1 MYFLDLSVK
10 IINGWSDQLEIWHA
24 ENLDPVLKK
33 ARKQQFYPGWG
44 RLERKGILST
54 FIIENTSG
62 NTK

>member
-1 MYFLDLSVK
+1 ME
-10 IINGWSDQLEIWHA
+10 GCSDNVETWYA
-24 ENLDPVLKK
+24 ETLGPVSKK